1 MYINEIHNLTRLRM
15 RICKISGVQRKEAN
29 QNFIY
34 DFLTII
40 HVQSL
45 RKATSELGRNEYH
58 TII

>member
-15 RICKISGVQRKEAN
+15 RICKISSVQRKEAT

-45 RKATSELGRNEYH
+45 RKATSE
-58 TII
+58 